1 MILSMLRKGLPI
13 AAALLGAAAS
23 PAYAND
29 PLKIGLAI
37 AETPP
42 GNVIQGSEIMA
53 GARIAAELINQDGGV
68 AGQQIELVF
77 EDSSGVPERGI
88 AAVEKLILEDGVAA
102 LTGIHHSNVALA
114 EIEVAHRE
122 GIPYV
127 NTNAW
132 SGAVREA
139 GYPEVFSPSNYSA
152 RSAKAMADTLVA
164 LGAKRVVAFTENTD
178 YGIGQ
183 MEDLKALL
191 VEGTDI
197 EFEGTVLDRQ
207 ANDYLPAIIPLK
219 DNPPDVIVNIMVQPG
234 AYRLINQ
241 LHELGVAP
249 TASTLLYDGAGVG
262 DAPDFWDNVGDAGIG
277 MVSFGLYHPAVA
289 LSPWG
294 ERVKAAFAEA
304 SDHAPSRLI
313 FQAADCVALIADAA
327 ARADSIAP
335 ADITKALATADFA
348 GSTGEIKFASQPGA
362 LFQQWV
368 DVPYVTYQFTAKRQ
382 ATADSVLLGDQ
393 IGIDTSK
400 MMVVGQ

>member
-1 MILSMLRKGLPI
+1 MTLSKLRKSLPI
-13 AAALLGAAAS
+13 AAVMLGIAATTAF
-23 PAYAND
+23 AD
-29 PLKIGLAI
+29 ETLKIGLAI

-53 GARIAAELINQDGGV
+53 GAKIAAELINQDGGG
-68 AGQQIELVF
+68 AGHMIELVF
-77 EDSSGVPERGI
+77 EDSSGVPEKGI
-88 AAVEKLILEDGVAA
+88 AAVEKLILEAGVAA

-114 EIEVAHRE
+114 EIEVVHRE

-191 VEGTDI
+191 AEGTGI
-197 EFEGTVLDRQ
+197 EFEGIVLDRQ

-249 TASTLLYDGAGVG
+249 TATTLLYDGAGVA
-262 DAPDFWDNVGDAGIG
+262 DAPDFWDNVSDAGVG
-277 MVSFGLYHPAVA
+277 MVSFGLYHPAME

-294 ERVKAAFAEA
+294 ERVKEAFAKT
-304 SDHAPSRLI
+304 SDDAPSRLI

-327 ARADSIAP
+327 SRASSIVP

-348 GSTGEIKFASQPGA
+348 GSTGEITFAPEKGA
-362 LFQQWV
+362 LFQQWI
-368 DVPYVTYQFTAKRQ
+368 DVPYVTYQFTEKGQ
-382 ATADSVLLGDQ
+382 STEDSVLLGDQ
-393 IGIDTSK
+393 TGIDTSK
-400 MMVVGQ
+400 MMVFGQ